1 MTFEELY
8 KRVLRDKLKGKKE
21 FEGVPKK
28 KLDCLLHPEKYPLVW
43 KNEPCDCSDPKCV
56 TACMFQALEIKDGKA
71 ELNPDNCVGCA
82 RCIEACERKNLTF
95 SRDAVRA
102 VEIIKEAERSGKS
115 VYALMAPAYIGQ
127 FGEGATP
134 GKLRSALKGMGFTGM
149 IEVAAFADIL
159 TLKESLEFTE
169 NVGQEN
175 GFQLTSCCCP
185 IWISLIRKDFSKI
198 VKHLPASV
206 SPMIACGRIAKALH
220 EGCKTIFIGPC
231 LAKKAEIREP
241 DLVGDIDCVL
251 TFEELKDMFEALSV
265 DIPGMEADENEHSA
279 AAGRMYART
288 GGVSRAVKECVESI
302 LPEADLKPVCAC
314 GTLECKEMLQ
324 SILDGKADG
333 NFFEGMACP
342 GGCVGGPKRNIEM
355 KLATEFVDDY
365 TKEAKYRTPGE
376 NPYVLDLIQ
385 RLGFQTIEDFLENS
399 SILAREPFTAV

>member
-1 MTFEELY
+1 MTFDELY
-8 KRVLRDKLKGKKE
+8 KRVLKDRLQGKKT
-21 FEGVPKK
+21 FEGAPRK
-28 KLDCLLHPEKYPLVW
+28 KLDCLLHPDKYPLVW

-56 TACMFQALEIKDGKA
+56 AACMFQALEVKDGKA
-71 ELNPDNCVGCA
+71 VLNPDNCVGCA
-82 RCIEACERKNLTF
+82 QCIEACESKNLTF
-95 SRDAVRA
+95 SHDAVRA
-102 VEIIKEAERSGKS
+102 VEILKESDKP

-127 FGEGATP
+127 FGEAATP
-134 GKLRSALKGMGFTGM
+134 GRLRSVLKGMGFAGM

-169 NVGQEN
+169 NVGHED

-185 IWISLIRKDFSKI
+185 VWISMIRKDFTRI
-198 VKHLPASV
+198 VGHLPASV

-265 DIPGMEADENEHSA
+265 DFEGMEEDVNEHSA
-279 AAGRMYART
+279 AAGRMYARA
-288 GGVSRAVKECVESI
+288 GGVSQAVRECVESI
-302 LPEADLKPVCAC
+302 HPGYSLQSVHAC
-314 GTLECKEMLQ
+314 GAADCKKMLQ
-324 SILDGKADG
+324 RILDGHIEG

-342 GGCVGGPKRNIEM
+342 GGCVGGPKRNIDTEQ
-355 KLATEFVDDY
+355 ATELVNQY
-365 TKEAKYRTPGE
+365 VGEAAYRTPGE

-385 RLGFQTIEDFLENS
+385 RLGFQTIDDFIENS
-399 SILAREPFTAV
+399 DILAREPFAAS